1 MKTSDRKTRIKI
13 WLWLA
18 GLVTAAAVATAAWLW
33 LPKQLLAP
41 WTAAPW
47 LADDADAAVWLGGLD
62 RTGVALAALTQQ
74 VEGAKGLLQAADLAL
89 GVDLTKP
96 ETLTKA
102 GLRPDAGLVALR
114 RAGVS
119 WVVLPVSDRRG
130 VQHLLARLAQRG
142 YAATPGTAE
151 QDQERWA
158 IADRQDAKRTVATV
172 WYLPPPRSVAL
183 LYWPD
188 GPPVVSASAPPAA
201 EPTKAAEPAGPEAA
215 QAALSALL
223 AAKPADPAKLEAI
236 AATAGLARLPDSAPI
251 RGWWRIA
258 KADPLRMQ
266 VANLIG
272 PASLVFGSVI
282 DRVDRV
288 VLVGELAGPAPR
300 LSLALQAGEPAAK
313 PEDGK
318 LADMVTYWWNF
329 LPEVR
334 GAMLDLA
341 DLLPDET
348 PLLVRARLNPGMLSL
363 VPDAIKS
370 QILPSSALV
379 ALHPALSAVD
389 VWSQLIQ
396 VWDGQIAGGLLA
408 VADSVPLD
416 PAAWP
421 SLWWRTALRPW
432 VAVALKTDRDAQL
445 LLERVTAALDAAKTM
460 GTLTE
465 TVAPAQFRDW
475 TGIVVSGP
483 DAPWWLLRKDR
494 RVAFVSGQGTED
506 DLRRVA
512 SGRLPDLASA
522 IKVLPATALLPGL
535 VRGEGQWLGVAVQT
549 PRVVRALRRRGVP
562 DYATQLLASVA
573 SVSTQ
578 VRLTPDALWIDAELR
593 PARRRGTSSGAAA
606 GNLSAGAQ

>member
-1 MKTSDRKTRIKI
+1 MKTPESKGLAKVWI
-13 WLWLA
+13 WLA
-18 GLVTAAAVATAAWLW
+18 GLAVAVAVASAAWLW

-41 WTAAPW
+41 WSAAPW

-62 RTGVALAALTQQ
+62 RTGAALAALTQQ

-89 GVDLTKP
+89 GVDLTRP

-114 RAGVS
+114 RAGAT

-130 VQHLLARLAQRG
+130 VQHLLTRLAQRG
-142 YAATPGTAE
+142 YAATAATAA
-151 QDQERWA
+151 QDQERWH

-188 GPPVVSASAPPAA
+188 TTPVVPPSNPQAA
-201 EPTKAAEPAGPEAA
+201 DAAKAADPAGPEVA
-215 QAALSALL
+215 QAALTALL

-236 AATAGLARLPDSAPI
+236 AATAGLARLPESAPI
-251 RGWWRIA
+251 RGWWRIP

-288 VLVGELAGPAPR
+288 VVVGELAGPAPR

-318 LADMVTYWWNF
+318 LADMVTYWWSF

-379 ALHPALSAVD
+379 ALHPALAAVD
-389 VWSQLIQ
+389 VWSQLIA
-396 VWDGQIAGGLLA
+396 VWDGQLAGGVLA

-475 TGIVVSGP
+475 TGIAVSGP

-512 SGRLPDLASA
+512 SGRLPDLAAA
-522 IKVLPATALLPGL
+522 IKALPATALLPGL
-535 VRGEGQWLGVAVQT
+535 IRGEGQWLGVAVQT

-573 SVSTQ
+573 SLSAQ

-606 GNLSAGAQ
+606 GNLSAGAK